1 MKRSETPNKVF
12 ALLMIVSSF
21 FIGFASHSIA
31 DVETGTFSG
40 RVVDAEG
47 NPVAKLPV
55 MIRPAMVMGNVIQ
68 STFFPMQYPTVR
80 RALTDANGRFFI
92 TDITPGLSYFGALP
106 YDVET
111 LLPDELATN
120 IAKANKEK
128 DIAAFHA
135 SGIMKMEQED
145 FDPDVEILSLRIQGI
160 TFYPRTDHERIGF
173 SVKPETHIENV
184 EVTVQ
189 PRMRIQG
196 RIVFKDGTPLA
207 SARVH
212 LRFRSKTVDG
222 SGNRQSGG
230 RPRTDAEG
238 YFVYYLDEKDDPA
251 FYTFSVEYQ
260 DISAEAGP
268 IRINPGERLDGLTL
282 TFDSEPITLQPPSHI
297 APQPPSHIAPQA
309 LPQTKTLDHPS
320 TAMPPAP
327 RMSMPMSKEVW
338 IVNPEN
344 LHAYKGIYCKTRGDA
359 VAQARQEN
367 AHLVT
372 INDAAEQTW
381 LAKVF
386 ERKLYWIGL
395 SRVPPVGTDSNAT
408 QWRWESG
415 EPITYANWLP
425 DYIFRES
432 LDVSERNYAVMTFTD
447 GKWYAVGPDSLV
459 WRMTEMAILEKADVF
474 DGSSTKEK

>member
-1 MKRSETPNKVF
+1 
-12 ALLMIVSSF
+12 
-21 FIGFASHSIA
+21 
-31 DVETGTFSG
+31 
-40 RVVDAEG
+40 
-47 NPVAKLPV
+47 
-55 MIRPAMVMGNVIQ
+55 
-68 STFFPMQYPTVR
+68 
-80 RALTDANGRFFI
+80 
-92 TDITPGLSYFGALP
+92 
-106 YDVET
+106 
-111 LLPDELATN
+111 
-120 IAKANKEK
+120 
-128 DIAAFHA
+128 
-135 SGIMKMEQED
+135 EQ
-145 FDPDVEILSLRIQGI
+145 
-160 TFYPRTDHERIGF
+160 IGF
-173 SVKPETHIENV
+173 SVKPGTHIENV

-189 PRMRIQG
+189 PRMRIRG

-207 SARVH
+207 SARAH

-230 RPRTDAEG
+230 EPRTDAEG

-282 TFDSEPITLQPPSHI
+282 TFDSEPIALQPPSHI
-297 APQPPSHIAPQA
+297 APQPPSDIVPQA
-309 LPQTKTLDHPS
+309 LPHTKTLDRPS
-320 TAMPPAP
+320 AATPPRP
-327 RMSMPMSKEVW
+327 RRSMPMSKEVW

-344 LHAYKGIYCKTRGDA
+344 LHAYKGIYCETRDDA
-359 VAQARQEN
+359 IARAREEN

-386 ERKLYWIGL
+386 ERKFYWIGL
-395 SRVPPVGTDSNAT
+395 SRVSPVGASSEAT

-425 DYIFRES
+425 DYIFGES
-432 LDVSERNYAVMTFTD
+432 LDVSERVYAVMAFTD

-459 WRMTEMAILEKADVF
+459 WRMTEMAILEKANVLDNP
-474 DGSSTKEK
+474 SAAEK